1 MYDVNA
7 IKIEPKINLRLG
19 KQTRIG
25 VLNKGKNN
33 TFINNTFE
41 DLDVAIQDEGEDTFA
56 AGNKVK

>member
-1 MYDVNA
+1 MFDVNA

-19 KQTRIG
+19 KKKRVGI
-25 VLNKGKNN
+25 LNKGKNN

-41 DLDVAIQDEGEDTFA
+41 DLDVAIQDEGADTFA